1 MSRARGRKKKIKGSN
16 GNNNNTTGCR
26 QFIDR
31 VATSLFA
38 RKRLIDAAAALLAVI
53 MRELPPAAGDR
64 RAWQS

>member
-38 RKRLIDAAAALLAVI
+38 RKRLIAAAATASLIAVV
-53 MRELPPAAGDR
+53 RELPPEACSGRGAA
-64 RAWQS
+64 